1 MRKNAYD
8 NQDRILMIRG
18 AFVLSIVLALSAS
31 AHAQGLKAQF
41 PIMNED
47 GGRIAN
53 HAIEKGSIAAAEKL
67 PGAIVAANPK
77 GDVTL
82 VEFYDLNCP
91 HCRRASADIDA
102 LIKADKKLRLVLV
115 PFPVLGIPSIL
126 AGRVEIAVSKMLPP
140 ADFYRY
146 HRALYAGRGVI
157 DGQRALSAASDFKLD
172 LQKVL
177 DAANEDGITDIM
189 KAHVRFAD
197 TRALQAT
204 PAYLVGDVALQ
215 GHPGRKSLQGVI
227 NAIRKCGKA
236 VC

>member
-8 NQDRILMIRG
+8 FRDWILMMHS
-18 AFVLSIVLALSAS
+18 AFVFSVILVLCAS
-31 AHAQGLKAQF
+31 AQAQGLQAQF
-41 PIMNED
+41 PIPNEE

-53 HAIEKGSIAAAEKL
+53 HAIAKGSVAAAEKL

-91 HCRRASADIDA
+91 HCRRASADLDA
-102 LIKADKKLRLVLV
+102 MIQADKKLRLVLV

-157 DGQRALSAASDFKLD
+157 DGQRALSAASNFKLD

-189 KAHVRFAD
+189 KAHVKFAD
-197 TRALQAT
+197 THGLKAT

>member
-1 MRKNAYD
+1 MRKNAYVHHD
-8 NQDRILMIRG
+8 RNLMTRILILT
-18 AFVLSIVLALSAS
+18 FVLALSSA
-31 AHAQGLKAQF
+31 AHAQGLPAQL
-41 PIMNED
+41 PILNDD
-47 GGRIAN
+47 GSRIAN
-53 HAIEKGSIAAAEKL
+53 HTIPRDSVTAAEKL

-91 HCRRASADIDA
+91 YCRRASADIDA
-102 LIKADKKLRLVLV
+102 LLQSDKRLRLVLV

-126 AGRVEIAVSKMLPP
+126 AGRVEIAVSKMISP

-157 DGQRALSAASDFKLD
+157 DGQRALSAASNFKLD

-197 TRALQAT
+197 TLGLKAT
-204 PAYLVGDVALQ
+204 PSYLIQDVAIQ
-215 GHPGRKSLQGVI
+215 GHPGRNGLKSVI
-227 NAIRKCGKA
+227 DSVRKCGKA

>member
-1 MRKNAYD
+1 MTR
-8 NQDRILMIRG
+8 LLVLTFMI
-18 AFVLSIVLALSAS
+18 ALSS
-31 AHAQGLKAQF
+31 VGHAQGLRAQL
-41 PIMNED
+41 PILNED
-47 GGRIAN
+47 GSRVAN
-53 HAIEKGSIAAAEKL
+53 HTIARDSVAAAEKL

-91 HCRRASADIDA
+91 YCRRASADVDA
-102 LIKADKKLRLVLV
+102 LLQSDRKLRLVLV

-126 AGRVEIAVSKMLPP
+126 AGRVEIAVSKMVSP

-157 DGQRALSAASDFKLD
+157 DGQRALSAASGFKLD
-172 LQKVL
+172 LQKLL
-177 DAANEDGITDIM
+177 DAANDDGITDIM

-197 TRALQAT
+197 TLGLKAT
-204 PAYLVGDVALQ
+204 PSYLVGDVAIQ
-215 GHPGRKSLQGVI
+215 GHPGRKSLQTVI

>member
-1 MRKNAYD
+1 
-8 NQDRILMIRG
+8 MISRLF
-18 AFVLSIVLALSAS
+18 ALALFSAVS
-31 AHAQGLKAQF
+31 APAYSQSLPAEF
-41 PIMNED
+41 PILGED
-47 GGRIAN
+47 GSRVAN
-53 HAIEKGSIAAAEKL
+53 HAIAAGSVAAAEKL
-67 PGAIVAANPK
+67 PGAVVAANPA

-91 HCRRASADIDA
+91 YCRRASADVDA
-102 LIKADKKLRLVLV
+102 LIQADKKLRLVLV

-126 AGRVEIAVSKMLPP
+126 AGRVEISVSKMLPP
-140 ADFYRY
+140 QEFYRY

-157 DGQRALSAASDFKLD
+157 DGQRALSAASNFKLD

-197 TRALQAT
+197 TLGLKAT
-204 PAYLVGDVALQ
+204 PSYLIQDVAIQ
-215 GHPGRKSLQGVI
+215 GHPGRKSLKSVI
-227 NAIRKCGKA
+227 DSARKCRKA

>member
-1 MRKNAYD
+1 MT
-8 NQDRILMIRG
+8 RIALAVSLLLSVS
-18 AFVLSIVLALSAS
+18 AFAQ
-31 AHAQGLKAQF
+31 AQGLKAQF
-41 PIMNED
+41 PILGED
-47 GGRIAN
+47 GSRVAN
-53 HAIEKGSIAAAEKL
+53 HAVDKSSVAAAEKL
-67 PGAIVAANPK
+67 PGAIIAANPK

-102 LIKADKKLRLVLV
+102 LIQADKKLRLVLV
-115 PFPVLGIPSIL
+115 PFPVLGITSII

-157 DGQRALSAASDFKLD
+157 DGQRALSAASNFKLD

-177 DAANEDGITDIM
+177 DAANQDGITDIM
-189 KAHVRFAD
+189 KAHVKFAD
-197 TRALQAT
+197 TYSLNAT
-204 PAYLVGDVALQ
+204 PAYLVGDVAIQ
-215 GHPGRKSLQGVI
+215 GHPGRKSLQGVVS
-227 NAIRKCGKA
+227 AVRKCGKA